1 MRSNAFLALLLAA
14 VASITAPASAQ
25 NAAKLQAGKQY
36 TLISPAQPTDS
47 PAGQVEVTEIFMF
60 GCPGC
65 YAFEPQLQ
73 KWLATKPAYVNF
85 VRVPAMWEPW
95 APLHARA
102 YYTAEA
108 LGKLK
113 DIEGPFFNEFHA
125 KGNRLDTEAKIAAF
139 FQLYGVDATTFKNTF
154 NSFSVVAKVK
164 RADELVRRYQ
174 AQSTPTIIVNG
185 KYLTTGA
192 QAGTYEGWFEVINE
206 LAAREHTP
214 TAAASN

>member
-1 MRSNAFLALLLAA
+1 MRLNSVVAFCLVAA
-14 VASITAPASAQ
+14 AFTAPAGAQ
-25 NAAKLQAGKQY
+25 SNASKLQAGKQY
-36 TLISPAQPTDS
+36 TLVSPAQPTS
-47 PAGQVEVTEIFMF
+47 GGPGQVEVTEIFMF

-65 YAFEPQLQ
+65 YAFEPELQ
-73 KWLATKPAYVNF
+73 KWLATKPSYVNF

-125 KGNRLDTEAKIAAF
+125 KNNRLDTEAKIGAL
-139 FQLYGVDATTFKNTF
+139 FQMYGVDATTFKNTF
-154 NSFSVVAKVK
+154 NSFSVSAKVK
-164 RADELVRRYQ
+164 RADELVKRYQ

-192 QAGTYEGWFEVINE
+192 QAGTYSGWFEIINE
-206 LAAREHTP
+206 LVAREHGP
-214 TAAASN
+214 AAAAN

>member
-1 MRSNAFLALLLAA
+1 MRSNALLALALTAA
-14 VASITAPASAQ
+14 AWMAAPANAQ
-25 NAAKLQAGKQY
+25 NASQFQAGKHY
-36 TLISPAQPTDS
+36 TVLSPAVPANS
-47 PAGQVEVTEIFMF
+47 PPGQVEVTEIFMF

-65 YAFEPQLQ
+65 YAFEPLLQ
-73 KWLATKPAYVNF
+73 KWVASKPSYVTF
-85 VRVPAMWEPW
+85 TRVPAMWEPW

-108 LGKLK
+108 LGRLK

-139 FQLYGVDATTFKNTF
+139 FQLYGVDQATFTSTF

-164 RADELVRRYQ
+164 RAEDLVKRYR
-174 AQSTPTIIVNG
+174 AQSTPTVVVNG

-192 QAGTYEGWFEVINE
+192 QAGSYDAWFAIIDE
-206 LAAREHTP
+206 LAAREHNG
-214 TAAASN
+214 TAAAAN

>member
-1 MRSNAFLALLLAA
+1 MRSNALLALALALAA
-14 VASITAPASAQ
+14 AASITAATNAQ
-25 NAAKLQAGKQY
+25 NSELQAGKQY
-36 TLISPAQPTDS
+36 TLISPAQPTNS
-47 PAGQVEVTEIFMF
+47 AAGRVEVTEIFMF

-73 KWLATKPAYVNF
+73 KWLASKPAYIDF

-139 FQLYGVDATTFKNTF
+139 FQLYGVDPTTFKNTF

-192 QAGTYEGWFEVINE
+192 QAGTYEAWFQVIDE
-206 LAAREHTP
+206 LAAREHAP
-214 TAAASN
+214 KAAAN

>member
-1 MRSNAFLALLLAA
+1 MRSNALLALALAA
-14 VASITAPASAQ
+14 AASFPMSTPAQDAAP
-25 NAAKLQAGKQY
+25 LQAGKQY
-36 TLISPAQPTDS
+36 TLISPAQPTGS

-125 KGNRLDTEAKIAAF
+125 KGNKLDTEAKIAAF
-139 FQLYGVDATTFKNTF
+139 FQLYGVDPATFKNTF

-164 RADELVRRYQ
+164 RADELVKRYQ
-174 AQSTPTIIVNG
+174 AQSTPTVIVNG
-185 KYLTTGA
+185 KYLTTGQ
-192 QAGTYEGWFEVINE
+192 QAGTYEAWFRVIDE
-206 LAAREHTP
+206 LAAREHKP
-214 TAAASN
+214 APAVAN

>member
-1 MRSNAFLALLLAA
+1 MKLTAVFMLAA
-14 VASITAPASAQ
+14 TAAALGAHAQAPATAPSATPPTEFVEGTHYQ
-25 NAAKLQAGKQY
+25 RLP
-36 TLISPAQPTDS
+36 SPQPTSTDS
-47 PAGQVEVTEIFMF
+47 NKVEVAEIFMF

-73 KWLATKPAYVNF
+73 KWLSTKPAYVNF

-113 DIEGPFFNEFHA
+113 DIEGAFFNEFHA
-125 KGNRLDTEAKIAAF
+125 KGNKLDTEAKIGAF

-154 NSFSVVAKVK
+154 NSFFSP
-164 RADELVRRYQ
+164 E
-174 AQSTPTIIVNG
+174 
-185 KYLTTGA
+185 TT
-192 QAGTYEGWFEVINE
+192 
-206 LAAREHTP
+206 LR
-214 TAAASN
+214 